1 MGLKVRFKD
10 VLKKDFPASI
20 AVFVVAIPLCLG
32 IAYASGAPPVSGIL
46 AGIIGGILVG
56 SISNS
61 ALSVSGPAAG
71 LTAIVLAGISKL
83 GSFEALLTA
92 TCIAGI
98 LQMITGIFKLGFV
111 TRYVPLPVIKGML
124 SGIGFIL
131 LLNQLPLLF
140 GINQSVM
147 EIIELFIND
156 LQFNSNQLQSI
167 LISNF
172 NLHISLIGIL
182 STIVLLIWNKIN
194 HDYLKIIP
202 ASVVVVLIGIALIM
216 IIEHYFYDGDM
227 NEKYFVTLPEIANWS
242 DLQSIF
248 TLPDFNVLKHI
259 NTYEVALTLFVV
271 AALESLLSVA
281 AIDKIDPKFRKTDP
295 DSELI
300 AQGIGNF
307 FAGLIGAIPITAVI
321 VRGSVNVSAGAKSK
335 FSAILHGVLLLL
347 SLLFLSQI
355 INLIPLSALAAILCF
370 TGFKLIDPSE
380 IKRLFRQDKRAFF
393 IFLFTVAGILITDF
407 LIGVISGSILA
418 YILHYQNNK
427 HKSEIL
433 FTNLGKEKHI
443 HLKGNIGLPDKNK
456 ISYLTKEID
465 EKSLYIIVI
474 EKNCE
479 LDIDSFQIIEEWL
492 KKLDQKQVQYSIIQ
506 YGKNYFLK

>member
-1 MGLKVRFKD
+1 
-10 VLKKDFPASI
+10 
-20 AVFVVAIPLCLG
+20 
-32 IAYASGAPPVSGIL
+32 
-46 AGIIGGILVG
+46 
-56 SISNS
+56 
-61 ALSVSGPAAG
+61 
-71 LTAIVLAGISKL
+71 
-83 GSFEALLTA
+83 
-92 TCIAGI
+92 
-98 LQMITGIFKLGFV
+98 
-111 TRYVPLPVIKGML
+111 
-124 SGIGFIL
+124 
-131 LLNQLPLLF
+131 
-140 GINQSVM
+140 
-147 EIIELFIND
+147 
-156 LQFNSNQLQSI
+156 
-167 LISNF
+167 
-172 NLHISLIGIL
+172 
-182 STIVLLIWNKIN
+182 VLLIWNKIN